1 MLVIARVL
9 VVTERPS
16 DAEVLA
22 VAPRVPAWTGS
33 PAGRV
38 RELVDERRRAGV
50 AIGLTAEQWA
60 VLRSAAA
67 GEPVPP
73 LEEWELKVIRARRS
87 SSCPF
92 CPELVDQDAEIA
104 RWVLTWQWGHR
115 TCVEQLAEQ
124 QPPTQERLRK
134 YVAVGSALNRRQR
147 DISAG

>member
-38 RELVDERRRAGV
+38 RELVD
-50 AIGLTAEQWA
+50 
-60 VLRSAAA
+60 RSAAA